1 MSPKSYLFLSLS
13 EPQAAAPSASHE
25 GADAPVRCLNV
36 SGRWALRGTADVP
49 LLVWRTGEATEAQAA
64 AERAA
69 KARDQAV
76 AVASRGNAHWEEGR
90 EIQVFSPALA
100 PVLLAPMAQSA
111 AKARRLRT
119 EADKLEAFCR
129 VVLAASAASN
139 QEAFAEVSRAAS
151 TALRAK
157 FGGGTIT
164 SVFAWLAGPAGQA
177 ALESVLTGEV
187 ELTGSLSS
195 QQVIGAA
202 ALAQEAE
209 LLRERADSSLH

>member
-1 MSPKSYLFLSLS
+1 MNTSISSISSNCYLLLSLS
-13 EPQAAAPSASHE
+13 EPQA
-25 GADAPVRCLNV
+25 VRCLNTT
-36 SGRWALRGTADVP
+36 GRWAVRGTAGVP
-49 LLVWRTGEATEAQAA
+49 LLVWHASEAAEAQAA
-64 AERAA
+64 AERAS
-69 KARDQAV
+69 KARDRPV
-76 AVASRGNAHWEEGR
+76 EVVSRSDAGWEEGR
-90 EIQVFSPALA
+90 EIQVFSPALE
-100 PVLLAPMAQSA
+100 PVLLAPVAQSA

-129 VVLAASAASN
+129 VVLAASAATD

-187 ELTGSLSS
+187 ELTGSLSV

-209 LLRERADSSLH
+209 LLRERADSGLH